1 LRFDSGTLISKTAL
15 AEPSPMSLTGLVP
28 LGRTFKVWWYG
39 VAFITVVVEEIE
51 MGMVVVVVV
60 VVVVIVAM
68 VVE

>member
-1 LRFDSGTLISKTAL
+1 
-15 AEPSPMSLTGLVP
+15 MSLTGLVP

-39 VAFITVVVEEIE
+39 MAFITVVVEEIE

>member
-1 LRFDSGTLISKTAL
+1 
-15 AEPSPMSLTGLVP
+15 MSLTGLVP

-60 VVVVIVAM
+60 VVIVVIVAM